1 MMSGEKRLTNS
12 KAVHLLSMGPS
23 FFPTSDLNA
32 PGSGAARKRMAVFMG
47 FVDLLI
53 PKEELDK
60 VGRVEEGAE
69 EEGDP

>member
-1 MMSGEKRLTNS
+1 
-12 KAVHLLSMGPS
+12 
-23 FFPTSDLNA
+23 
-32 PGSGAARKRMAVFMG
+32 MAVFMG